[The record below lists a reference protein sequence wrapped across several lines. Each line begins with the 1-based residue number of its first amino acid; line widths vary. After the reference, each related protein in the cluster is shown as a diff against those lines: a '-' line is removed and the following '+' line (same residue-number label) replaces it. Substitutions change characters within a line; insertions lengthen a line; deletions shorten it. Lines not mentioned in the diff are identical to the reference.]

1 VCDYSAHTI
10 VIKMSVEV
18 DDNIKRQ
25 VKEIF
30 QHMEKEV
37 IVKLFVD
44 KDKCLTCTQTKQIL
58 ELLVELAPEG
68 KLKLDIYNKE
78 DNPPEINKYE
88 VKRFPTILIHGDE
101 EHKVIFTGIPSGY
114 EFGTLVEDI
123 LDISARK
130 VTLKPENLEKVKKID
145 KPISIQVFVTPT
157 CPYCPSAVRI
167 AHKLA
172 MANPNITGEGIE
184 ATEFPLLSQKYY
196 VMGVP
201 KTVINGGKVQF
212 EGAYP
217 EDNFVEKVLEAYKAA

>member
-1 VCDYSAHTI
+1 
-10 VIKMSVEV
+10 MSVDV

-30 QHMEKEV
+30 QHMENEV
-37 IVKLFVD
+37 IAKLFVD
-44 KDKCLTCTQTKQIL
+44 KDKCLTCAQTKEIL

-68 KLKLDIYNKE
+68 KLKLILFNKE
-78 DNPPEINKYE
+78 DNPPEIDKYG
-88 VKRFPTILIHGDE
+88 VKRFPTILLHGDE
-101 EHKVIFTGIPSGY
+101 DYNVIFTGIPSGY
-114 EFGTLVEDI
+114 EFGSLVEDI

-145 KPISIQVFVTPT
+145 KPIHIKVFVTPT
-157 CPYCPSAVRI
+157 CPYCPAAVRM

-172 MANPNITGEGIE
+172 MANPNIIGEAIE
-184 ATEFPLLSQKYY
+184 ATEFPLLSQKYF

-201 KTVINGGKVQF
+201 KTVINEGKVQF

-217 EDNFVEKVLEAYKAA
+217 EDGFIEKVLEAYKDA

>member
-1 VCDYSAHTI
+1 M
-10 VIKMSVEV
+10 MSVDV

-30 QHMEKEV
+30 QHMENEV
-37 IVKLFVD
+37 TAKLFVD
-44 KDKCLTCTQTKQIL
+44 KDKCLTCAQTKEIL
-58 ELLVELAPEG
+58 ELLAELAPEN
-68 KLKLDIYNKE
+68 KLKVVIFNKE
-78 DNPPEINKYE
+78 DNPPEIEQYE
-88 VKRFPTILIHGDE
+88 VRRFPTILLHGDE

-114 EFGTLVEDI
+114 EFGSLVEDI

-145 KPISIQVFVTPT
+145 KPIHIQVFVTPT
-157 CPYCPSAVRI
+157 CPYCPAAVRL

-172 MANPNITGEGIE
+172 MANPNIIGEMVE
-184 ATEFPLLSQKYY
+184 ATEFPLLSKKYF

-201 KTVINGGKVQF
+201 KTVINEGKVQF

-217 EDNFVEKVLEAYKAA
+217 EDDFVEKVLEAYKDA